1 MRKTIEHI
9 LLIIAYCI
17 LNTESRIL
25 LQQLLK
31 VDMKFMLHLLL
42 LLHRVSLWNRKKKYL
57 VYPQGLEVLYSTNVI
72 LCFLWHKKYCGYF

>member
-42 LLHRVSLWNRKKKYL
+42 LHRNRKKKYL